1 MSRFYRF
8 ISLMLLTCVVM
19 GAFISCDEFDLL
31 PKESEQPRESSSVAD
46 KQESVTE
53 EKTEEETEEEKEEPD
68 PLAKIIS
75 ISLSRYKGTCT
86 FYWGD
91 RNGSQFGKTLTG
103 VTRFLY
109 KSKKAKIY
117 AEISVASI
125 SSSSDGTGV
134 SIKEGDELTHV
145 IVVFQKGYT
154 LTEHDKN
161 VLKELNIGYMFEK

>member
-53 EKTEEETEEEKEEPD
+53 EETEEEKEEPD
-68 PLAKIIS
+68 PLAKIIR

-91 RNGSQFGKTLTG
+91 RNGSQLGKTLTG

-109 KSKKAKIY
+109 KSKKAKVY

-125 SSSSDGTGV
+125 GSSSDGTGV

-154 LTEHDKN
+154 LTENDKN